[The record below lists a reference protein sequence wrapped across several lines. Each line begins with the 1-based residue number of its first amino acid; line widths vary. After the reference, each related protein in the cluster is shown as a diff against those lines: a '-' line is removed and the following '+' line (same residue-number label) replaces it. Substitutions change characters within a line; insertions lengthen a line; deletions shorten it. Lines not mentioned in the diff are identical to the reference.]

1 MKANIIYSL
10 NQDQIDTLHGLYHKE
25 WWTSDR
31 SPEEI
36 EIMLQ
41 HSSII
46 IGVEDDAKKLIG
58 FARILTDRIFKAEIY
73 DVIVDQA
80 YRDKGIGTL
89 LMASIL
95 DHPDL
100 VHVKQFNLQ
109 CKAEMIPYYE
119 KWGFTDRLGDLCYMR
134 HVLQGA

>member
-1 MKANIIYSL
+1 
-10 NQDQIDTLHGLYHKE
+10 
-25 WWTSDR
+25 
-31 SPEEI
+31 
-36 EIMLQ
+36 MLQ

-46 IGVEDDAKKLIG
+46 IGVENDVKQLVG
-58 FARILTDRIFKAEIY
+58 FARILTDHVFKAEIY

-95 DHPDL
+95 GHPDL
-100 VHVKQFNLQ
+100 LRVKQFNLQ

-134 HVLQGA
+134 HVP

>member
-1 MKANIIYSL
+1 MKANIIHNL
-10 NQDQIDTLHGLYHKE
+10 DQEQIDTLHGLYGRE

-41 HSSII
+41 YSSII
-46 IGVEDDAKKLIG
+46 IGVEDDAKKLLG

-89 LMASIL
+89 LMKSIL

-100 VHVKQFNLQ
+100 VRVKQFNLQ

-134 HVLQGA
+134 KV

>member
-1 MKANIIYSL
+1 MKTNIIYTLSKA
-10 NQDQIDTLHGLYHKE
+10 QIDTLHSLYRKE

-36 EIMLQ
+36 EIMLR
-41 HSSII
+41 HSSIL
-46 IGVEDDAKKLIG
+46 IGVEDDAGKLIG

-80 YRDKGIGTL
+80 YRDKGIGRL
-89 LMASIL
+89 LIESIL
-95 DHPDL
+95 HHPDL
-100 VHVKQFNLQ
+100 VDVKQFNLQ
-109 CKAEMIPYYE
+109 CRAEMIPYYE

-134 HVLQGA
+134 HIP

>member
-1 MKANIIYSL
+1 MKENIIHSL
-10 NQDQIDTLHGLYHKE
+10 STEQIDTLHALYRRE

-31 SPEEI
+31 SRDEI

-46 IGVEDDAKKLIG
+46 IGVENDAKQLVG
-58 FARILTDRIFKAEIY
+58 FARILTDHVFKAEVY

-95 DHPDL
+95 DHHDL
-100 VHVKQFNLQ
+100 LHVKQFNLQ

-134 HVLQGA
+134 HVP

>member
-1 MKANIIYSL
+1 MKTNIIHNLSKK
-10 NQDQIDTLHGLYHKE
+10 QIDTLHALYRRE

-31 SPEEI
+31 SREEI

-46 IGVEDDAKKLIG
+46 IGVENDAKQLVG
-58 FARILTDRIFKAEIY
+58 FARILTDHIFKAEIY

-80 YRDKGIGTL
+80 CRDKGIGTL
-89 LMASIL
+89 LMVSIL
-95 DHPDL
+95 GHPDL
-100 VHVKQFNLQ
+100 IHVKQFNLQ

-134 HVLQGA
+134 HVP

>member
-1 MKANIIYSL
+1 MKANIIHSL
-10 NQDQIDTLHGLYHKE
+10 NQEQIDTLHGLYHKE
-25 WWTSDR
+25 WWTNDR
-31 SPEEI
+31 SLEEI

-46 IGVEDDAKKLIG
+46 IGVEDDAKKLLG

-100 VHVKQFNLQ
+100 VRVKQFNLQ

-134 HVLQGA
+134 KV